1 MAPAQTSS
9 FERFAGACA
18 ILTALASLLYAVAF
32 VILHNAVLGA
42 LFLTAVGLLSSAV
55 LVAVYHR
62 LRETNAAFALWA
74 LVLGIAGSF
83 GSAVHGGYDLA
94 NAINPPGSALAELP
108 SPVDPRGLL
117 TFGASG
123 LALFVVGRLIVRGG
137 QFPGYVGYLAY
148 VSAFLLVVLY
158 LARLIVLEPS
168 SPIIAIPALLSGFVV
183 SPALYVVIGL
193 ALLSGG
199 AVPEER
205 SRRLR

>member
-1 MAPAQTSS
+1 
-9 FERFAGACA
+9 
-18 ILTALASLLYAVAF
+18 
-32 VILHNAVLGA
+32 
-42 LFLTAVGLLSSAV
+42 
-55 LVAVYHR
+55 
-62 LRETNAAFALWA
+62 
-74 LVLGIAGSF
+74 
-83 GSAVHGGYDLA
+83 
-94 NAINPPGSALAELP
+94 
-108 SPVDPRGLL
+108 
-117 TFGASG
+117 
-123 LALFVVGRLIVRGG
+123 
-137 QFPGYVGYLAY
+137 VGYLAY